1 MGWFQR
7 LMMIF
12 RAKTNKALDRVE
24 DPRQTIDY
32 AYSRQLE
39 LLQQMRRGIADVA
52 TARKRI
58 ELQANQ
64 LEQSSV
70 KLENQARQALS
81 QNREDLAR
89 EALSR
94 RAALSTEL
102 TDLRT
107 QHDELRAE
115 ETRLVEAARV
125 LENRVQAFRTRK
137 EMVKA
142 TYTAAEARAR
152 IGEAMSGIS
161 KEMGDLGLAMQ
172 RAEDKIAQ
180 THARAA
186 ALEELVA
193 SGALEDLSSSHDR
206 IQAELNVTAS
216 RSVVEVDLA
225 RLKGELAAGTP
236 PKALGEHAPD
246 SGTGEGGRGAE
257 SSTTPQS
264 G

>member
-7 LMMIF
+7 LLMIF
-12 RAKTNKALDRVE
+12 RVKTNKALDRVE
-24 DPRQTIDY
+24 DPRETIDY
-32 AYSRQLE
+32 AYGRQLE

-64 LEQSSV
+64 LQQSSA
-70 KLENQARQALS
+70 KLEGQARQALS

-94 RAALSTEL
+94 RVALSTEL
-102 TDLRT
+102 ADL
-107 QHDELRAE
+107 QAHHDELRAE

-125 LENRVQAFRTRK
+125 LENKISAFRTRK
-137 EMVKA
+137 ETVKA

-193 SGALEDLSSSHDR
+193 SGALEDLSAPHDR

-216 RSVVEVDLA
+216 RSAVEADLA
-225 RLKGELAAGTP
+225 RLKGELGAGTP

-246 SGTGEGGRGAE
+246 SGKGEAGRGDE
-257 SSTTPQS
+257 SGASPLS

>member
-7 LMMIF
+7 LLMIF
-12 RAKTNKALDRVE
+12 RVKTDRALDRVE
-24 DPRQTIDY
+24 DPRETIDY
-32 AYSRQLE
+32 AYGRQLE

-64 LEQSSV
+64 LQQSAA
-70 KLENQARQALS
+70 KLEGQARQALS

-94 RAALSTEL
+94 RAALTSEL
-102 TDLRT
+102 ADL
-107 QHDELRAE
+107 QAHHDELRAE
-115 ETRLVEAARV
+115 ETRLVESTRIMD
-125 LENRVQAFRTRK
+125 NKIQAFRTRK
-137 EMVKA
+137 ETVKA

-186 ALEELVA
+186 ALEELVT
-193 SGALEDLSSSHDR
+193 SGALEDLSAPHDR
-206 IQAELNVTAS
+206 IQAELNIAAS
-216 RSVVEVDLA
+216 RSAVEADLA
-225 RLKGELAAGTP
+225 RLKGELSGGTAPRALTDHKPNDEKEGPTAP
-236 PKALGEHAPD
+236 P
-246 SGTGEGGRGAE
+246 SG
-257 SSTTPQS
+257 S
-264 G
+264 